1 MPPQAFAPLPLSG
14 RTTVLLWR
22 PLADHWRGGEGGTAG
37 AVLAAGRLA
46 LESPGYRLAI
56 PRPQAGALAALSA
69 AGSAL
74 NAAVRQRYAR
84 ADAGA
89 LAAAAAGVAAAAAG
103 LTAEQGAAAGVRWCV
118 GPRDRLVH
126 LRCDARL
133 HAAMLAAAEANGMG
147 LGAWLRD
154 AAAASAG
161 EHQARRPDEATRT
174 ARGVCGR
181 VTGLLVQAAA
191 VAADAG
197 ETEAM
202 AAAEEALA
210 GAAMVLAGWGSRR

>member
-1 MPPQAFAPLPLSG
+1 MPPQAPAPSALSG

-22 PLADHWRGGEGGTAG
+22 PVADHWRGGGGGTAG
-37 AVLAAGRLA
+37 AVLAAARVA
-46 LESPGYRLAI
+46 LDSPGYRGEI
-56 PRPQAGALAALSA
+56 PRPGADALAALTG
-69 AGSAL
+69 AGVVL

-89 LAAAAAGVAAAAAG
+89 IAAAAEGVAAAA
-103 LTAEQGAAAGVRWCV
+103 GAVVEGHPDPVPVRWCV

-133 HAAMLAAAEANGMG
+133 HAAMLAAAGANGMG

-154 AAAASAG
+154 AAAASVG

-181 VTGLLVQAAA
+181 VTGLLVQAAT

-197 ETEAM
+197 ETEAV

-210 GAAMVLAGWGSRR
+210 GAAMALAGWGSRR